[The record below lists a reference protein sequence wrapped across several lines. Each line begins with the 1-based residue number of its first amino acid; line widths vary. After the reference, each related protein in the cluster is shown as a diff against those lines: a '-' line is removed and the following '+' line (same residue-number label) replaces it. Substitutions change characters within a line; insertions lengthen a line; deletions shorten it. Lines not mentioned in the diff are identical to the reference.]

1 MDRATPA
8 LPSADFDRT
17 IGFYGALGFAVSY
30 RGADWLI
37 LARGTITLEFF
48 AGAIDPA
55 TSCHGANI
63 RTDDLDALYTSF
75 AEAGLPS
82 AGIPRLDLPRRIT
95 PDLRMAALV
104 DPDGSLIRLLGP

>member
-1 MDRATPA
+1 MDHATPA

-17 IGFYGALGFAVSY
+17 IGFYGALGFAVGY

-37 LARGTITLEFF
+37 LDRGTITLEFF

-55 TSCHGANI
+55 TSWHGANI
-63 RTDDLDALYTSF
+63 RTDDLDALYASF
-75 AEAGLPS
+75 AAAGLPA
-82 AGIPRLDLPRRIT
+82 AGIPRLEPPRLIM
-95 PDLRMAALV
+95 PDLRMAALI